1 MTRLGAPQAG
11 DPIARLRSLM
21 PFLILECHPAL
32 SAAVRL
38 LEEIERADAE
48 TLKRHGRV
56 INPALDSAER
66 IVTVK
71 GNA

>member
-1 MTRLGAPQAG
+1 
-11 DPIARLRSLM
+11 M